1 MKGIITMKKTA
12 TSSIRYFRLDL
23 LNRKINGSKNA
34 FKAADKG
41 YGDAY
46 DQLMALM
53 AQHPDFVLVVVEQK
67 RHTEKAKE
75 TYKGMDIPWMR
86 AYLEME
92 GNKANVEKFEK
103 VIQFAV
109 KNNKKAF
116 PLAKKYFLKQFK
128 DNNDVIHFDYAKAR
142 AEVEEYLVN
151 KTTLEQDKTEA
162 EENTASTAENK
173 PASTKKAA

>member
-1 MKGIITMKKTA
+1 MKKTA
-12 TSSIRYFRLDL
+12 NSSVRYFRLGL
-23 LNRKINGSKNA
+23 LDRKIYGSKNA
-34 FKAADKG
+34 FKTADKG

-53 AQHPDFVLVVVEQK
+53 AQHPDFKLVVAEQK

-86 AYLEME
+86 AYIEME
-92 GNKANVEKFEK
+92 GNEAFADKFEK
-103 VIQFAV
+103 VIKFAEN
-109 KNNKKAF
+109 NNKKAF

-128 DNNDVIHFDYAKAR
+128 DKNDIIHFDYAKAR

-151 KTTLEQDKTEA
+151 KTKLEQDKTEA
-162 EENTASTAENK
+162 EENTASTAENNSDLA
-173 PASTKKAA
+173 PASGF